1 MGEEVETQAAILV
14 TRPEPGGA
22 ETAQRLA
29 ALGHRPV
36 LAPALVLTARRF
48 DLPPAQAL
56 LLTSRAAARALP
68 APVPNLPI
76 LAVGAAT
83 AEAARHAGW
92 DDVTAA
98 AGTAADLAELAA
110 RRLDPATGPLIL
122 AVGEG
127 YSLDLAADLRARG
140 FRALR
145 RIAYAAAPARTL
157 PPEAEETLRRGDVQA
172 ILFHSPRSATC
183 AMSLL
188 RAAGLAAAAAR
199 AEALAIS
206 PRVASAAAA
215 ALAPLSW
222 AGLRVAA
229 RPDEAAL
236 LALLG
241 PPPFAAP
248 GAPNRSDTSGET

>member
-1 MGEEVETQAAILV
+1 MTRPAILV

-22 ETAQRLA
+22 ETAARLA

-36 LAPALVLTARRF
+36 LAPALVLSPRAMA
-48 DLPPAQAL
+48 LPRAQAL

-68 APVPNLPI
+68 DPIPGLPV

-83 AEAARHAGW
+83 AGAARERGW
-92 DDVTAA
+92 RDVTAA
-98 AGTAADLAELAA
+98 AGTAADLATLAA
-110 RRLDPATGPLIL
+110 RTLSPAGGPLLL

-127 YSLDLAADLRARG
+127 YALDLAADLRARG
-140 FRALR
+140 FRVIR
-145 RIAYAAAPARTL
+145 RIAYAAAPAPAL
-157 PPEAEETLRRGDVQA
+157 PAEAGETLRRGDVQA
-172 ILFHSPRSATC
+172 ILFHSPRSASC
-183 AMSLL
+183 AISLL
-188 RAAGLAAAAAR
+188 RAAGLAASAAR

-206 PRVASAAAA
+206 PRVATAAAA
-215 ALAPLSW
+215 ALAPLQW

-241 PPPFAAP
+241 PHPPAAP
-248 GAPNRSDTSGET
+248 GAPNPSGET

>member
-1 MGEEVETQAAILV
+1 MPGAILV

-22 ETAQRLA
+22 ETAARLA

-36 LAPALVLTARRF
+36 LAPALVLTARDF
-48 DLPPAQAL
+48 GLPRAQAL

-68 APVPNLPI
+68 PPVPHLPV

-83 AEAARHAGW
+83 AEAARQRGW
-92 DDVTAA
+92 PAAAA
-98 AGTAADLAELAA
+98 AGTAAELAELAA
-110 RRLDPATGPLIL
+110 RRLRPADGPLIL

-127 YSLDLAADLRARG
+127 YALDLAADLRARG
-140 FRALR
+140 FRVIR
-145 RIAYAAAPARTL
+145 RIAYAAAPAPAL
-157 PPEAEETLRRGDVQA
+157 PAEAGETLRRGDVQA
-172 ILFHSPRSATC
+172 ILFHSPRSASC
-183 AMSLL
+183 AISLL
-188 RAAGLAAAAAR
+188 RAAGLAASAAR

-206 PRVASAAAA
+206 PRVATAAAA
-215 ALAPLSW
+215 ALAPLQW

-241 PPPFAAP
+241 PPPSAAP
-248 GAPNRSDTSGET
+248 GTPNPSGET